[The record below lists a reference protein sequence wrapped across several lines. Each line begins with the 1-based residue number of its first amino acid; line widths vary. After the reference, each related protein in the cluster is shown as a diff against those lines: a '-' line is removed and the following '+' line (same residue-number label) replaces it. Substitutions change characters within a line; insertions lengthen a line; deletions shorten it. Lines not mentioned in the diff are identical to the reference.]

1 MYRQDKPKPALFI
14 PYKQRQNS
22 LRINNMNHSDL
33 TNKTPD
39 RIIREAER
47 KFITS
52 ISRAQAYQLEKQ
64 GRFPKRIHLGSRSV
78 GWRLSDI
85 MTWMNDRF
93 MAA

>member
-1 MYRQDKPKPALFI
+1 MT
-14 PYKQRQNS
+14 NS
-22 LRINNMNHSDL
+22 
-33 TNKTPD
+33 KFQTPD

-64 GRFPKRIHLGSRSV
+64 GLFPKRIHLGSRSV

-85 MTWMNDRF
+85 MDWMNKRTITTTES
-93 MAA
+93 